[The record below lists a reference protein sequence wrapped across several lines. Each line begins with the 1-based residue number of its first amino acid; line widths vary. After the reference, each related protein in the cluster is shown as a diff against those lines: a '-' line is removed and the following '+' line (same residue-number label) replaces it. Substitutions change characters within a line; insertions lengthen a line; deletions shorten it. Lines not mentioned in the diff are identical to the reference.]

1 MQDNK
6 RKITFKKDIIENED
20 CESNVS
26 KLIKQIRQADSY
38 DDIGPELYSEL
49 CYKKD
54 CPNCPYSEW
63 VATWLLKCIDTTFAK
78 YPYKADI
85 MRASFALLPRYDLTN
100 TTVQERLDRYL
111 HESNYLSKYPSK
123 SKRTLDDIESDPNSQ
138 KELDDIKNKLIKMD
152 NNCLQELIKYIEEL
166 PNARSHIEDLSDYGT
181 LVSLSDGRKGYKPKL
196 KGLRYPKKKRNHTE
210 KPNDDMKDKIENVP
224 NPWRKKL
231 PIMFCFIAIIVA
243 VIIIAFLI
251 CRWHDKRSL
260 ETRDT
265 GAETIEEMPKYEPQ
279 NRIVNMDELDEYDVE
294 EIYDDLID
302 YIIRSPLYGDM
313 VAQGLSDLDEIFT
326 NQNPWLTEFI
336 EKTDTAMQLPQTQ
349 HPRGMEYWLE
359 YRKGESNNLFT
370 TEEYFRYAAHTY
382 ALLDKFT
389 IVGIREWE
397 CSAIWEIPMSFT
409 SSSDRAQKHI
419 KKTTQP
425 ALIMEFISKKTG
437 KVRFVIGFSLLGG
450 HMMIYDPEI
459 VQ

>member
-1 MQDNK
+1 
-6 RKITFKKDIIENED
+6 
-20 CESNVS
+20 
-26 KLIKQIRQADSY
+26 
-38 DDIGPELYSEL
+38 
-49 CYKKD
+49 
-54 CPNCPYSEW
+54 
-63 VATWLLKCIDTTFAK
+63 
-78 YPYKADI
+78 
-85 MRASFALLPRYDLTN
+85 
-100 TTVQERLDRYL
+100 
-111 HESNYLSKYPSK
+111 
-123 SKRTLDDIESDPNSQ
+123 
-138 KELDDIKNKLIKMD
+138 
-152 NNCLQELIKYIEEL
+152 
-166 PNARSHIEDLSDYGT
+166 
-181 LVSLSDGRKGYKPKL
+181 
-196 KGLRYPKKKRNHTE
+196 
-210 KPNDDMKDKIENVP
+210 
-224 NPWRKKL
+224 
-231 PIMFCFIAIIVA
+231 
-243 VIIIAFLI
+243 
-251 CRWHDKRSL
+251 
-260 ETRDT
+260 
-265 GAETIEEMPKYEPQ
+265 
-279 NRIVNMDELDEYDVE
+279 
-294 EIYDDLID
+294 
-302 YIIRSPLYGDM
+302 M